1 MNLKL
6 TIFVELPADSN
17 ETNVPRQVK
26 KFLFSTLPLELLLV
40 LD

>member
-6 TIFVELPADSN
+6 TIGFSAELPADSN

-26 KFLFSTLPLELLLV
+26 ILV
-40 LD
+40 FRYP

>member
-6 TIFVELPADSN
+6 TIGFSAELADSN

-26 KFLFSTLPLELLLV
+26 ILLRYP
-40 LD
+40 